1 MRQQRDHREQRQHC
15 RGRARDGLVR
25 PLPLRLHAEMST
37 CLLERHFNL
46 PSSDEVLKHL
56 AGITFKVGR
65 EQGLRLE
72 LLRRVSDQ
80 HPSDGN
86 RRLSRVIP
94 HRHSRRDFNRS
105 RRAAIPPANRVPSP
119 WRLCLLERRRKR
131 RQPHP
136 LQPGSPILSRLAW
149 WRRLIKRG
157 IEAQARNHGH
167 LPTQCRKQFEGGKT
181 AVSHHDHLALGQP
194 SLDLQEHLPRPF
206 SQLLRRTPAI
216 FVVALGRAQA
226 SQHRQRPD
234 SLRPGDA
241 HRQHQGQPTQTAR
254 LDEVGVRRTHRVAV
268 DPFSGDAFSAPPLDS
283 VIDGKDQCARRRE
296 LLDEQRE
303 QPAARGARRPA
314 GAVQDAMIS
323 LEVPLV
329 AQTADA
335 QRRGYSALTRCQDGT
350 DEQDLHVLPDRLGKQ
365 WGERYNQARQFG
377 RQCEHRKTS
386 LGGVG
391 QSAYAAFRF
400 IFKDQEWIKSSLGA
414 VLLDNGLAAIVTSEL
429 STEDFYLMI
438 HRNAFAA
445 MKAMHERDATKE
457 IDPILLV
464 EAMRSNGSYFEGVAA
479 QISNFS
485 YGLPSVSA
493 STLIKR
499 YISTLKQQT
508 ALRQLLT
515 VCARTGDRIQR
526 ADESPEKVFAEISAQ
541 LETIKQHAKFGGS
554 ALRVACMADVA
565 PETVTWLW
573 FPFIPK
579 GKLTI
584 IEGDGGIGK
593 SWLTCAIASALSYG
607 RGLPTSDPFEA
618 GSALFLS
625 AEDGL
630 ADTLRPRLDE
640 IGADVSRI
648 YALAE
653 PLTLD
658 ATGLLRLESAVIEY
672 APALIVID
680 PLFAFT
686 GGKVDI
692 HRANEARSITAPLAA
707 IAERHGC
714 AIVAVRHLNK
724 SRGGGNVG
732 NAGMG
737 SVDFYAA
744 ARSVLLVGKD
754 PDDQSKRA
762 LCQIKNNLAALG
774 EPQGYT
780 IEGGKFYWT
789 GASDLTAG
797 RILSF
802 ASDDDERNAQAEAV
816 EFLRAALEDG
826 ARPAKIVKA
835 EAAQAG
841 LTEQNLR
848 TARTRLGIKPFKEGG
863 GFGGKGAKWM
873 WRLPNMQDVK
883 NSECS
888 AQDVKEN
895 GEQHLVVNDADN
907 NICSNGLLQDVAS
920 DFTNGLCNVSQHLEA
935 AERD

>member
-1 MRQQRDHREQRQHC
+1 MNESKGDSSHPHSEETE
-15 RGRARDGLVR
+15 RAIL
-25 PLPLRLHAEMST
+25 
-37 CLLERHFNL
+37 
-46 PSSDEVLKHL
+46 
-56 AGITFKVGR
+56 
-65 EQGLRLE
+65 
-72 LLRRVSDQ
+72 
-80 HPSDGN
+80 
-86 RRLSRVIP
+86 
-94 HRHSRRDFNRS
+94 
-105 RRAAIPPANRVPSP
+105 
-119 WRLCLLERRRKR
+119 
-131 RQPHP
+131 
-136 LQPGSPILSRLAW
+136 GSA
-149 WRRLIKRG
+149 
-157 IEAQARNHGH
+157 
-167 LPTQCRKQFEGGKT
+167 
-181 AVSHHDHLALGQP
+181 
-194 SLDLQEHLPRPF
+194 
-206 SQLLRRTPAI
+206 
-216 FVVALGRAQA
+216 
-226 SQHRQRPD
+226 
-234 SLRPGDA
+234 
-241 HRQHQGQPTQTAR
+241 
-254 LDEVGVRRTHRVAV
+254 
-268 DPFSGDAFSAPPLDS
+268 
-283 VIDGKDQCARRRE
+283 
-296 LLDEQRE
+296 
-303 QPAARGARRPA
+303 
-314 GAVQDAMIS
+314 
-323 LEVPLV
+323 
-329 AQTADA
+329 
-335 QRRGYSALTRCQDGT
+335 
-350 DEQDLHVLPDRLGKQ
+350 
-365 WGERYNQARQFG
+365 
-377 RQCEHRKTS
+377 
-386 LGGVG
+386 
-391 QSAYAAFRF
+391 
-400 IFKDQEWIKSSLGA
+400 
-414 VLLDNGLAAIVTSEL
+414 LLDNRLAAIVTSEL
-429 STEDFYLMI
+429 SAEDFYLI
-438 HRNAFAA
+438 VHRNAFSA
-445 MKAMHERDATKE
+445 MKAMHERDATEE
-457 IDPILLV
+457 INPISLV
-464 EAMRSNGSYFEGVAA
+464 EEMRRAGLHVEGVML

-485 YGLPSVSA
+485 FGLPSASA
-493 STLIKR
+493 NTLTKQ
-499 YISTLKQQT
+499 YIPTLRRQT
-508 ALRQLLT
+508 ASRQALR
-515 VCARTGDRIQR
+515 VIARTDERLRRG
-526 ADESPEKVFAEISAQ
+526 DESPDDVLAEVTAQ
-541 LETIKQHAKFGGS
+541 LETIKQRAKFGGS
-554 ALRVACMADVA
+554 ALRVMCMADVA
-565 PETVTWLW
+565 PETVAWLW

-593 SWLTCAIASALSYG
+593 SWLTCVIASAISHG

-618 GSALFLS
+618 GNALFLS

-640 IGADVSRI
+640 IGANVSRI

-658 ATGLLRLESAVIEY
+658 ATGLLRLESAIIEY
-672 APALIVID
+672 APALVVID

-724 SRGGGNVG
+724 SRGGGNAG

-802 ASDDDERNAQAEAV
+802 ASDDDERNAQAEAF
-816 EFLRAALEDG
+816 EFLRTALEDG
-826 ARPAKIVKA
+826 ARPAKIIKA

-873 WRLPNMQDVK
+873 WRLPNTQDVK

-920 DFTNGLCNVSQHLEA
+920 DFTNGLCNVSQHLES